1 MYANAFKSGVLK
13 EEVHGRLV
21 QNLDA
26 YARDAGI
33 QPRWVWTPLAA
44 TCGQVEVNYVRQYP
58 THRAE
63 GLVSG
68 LLYLRDASAEFPNVD
83 ERMSAIAGA
92 FTRNFIRARVMTL
105 SMVLDHI
112 SDGEPVGATIL
123 LIPNFC
129 LSKVEGGDLP
139 AWKAATVYDLLLK
152 RRAENLHTILY
163 ASSMGDVIKFYGTAC
178 SHMLD
183 SHFLKVMI

>member
-1 MYANAFKSGVLK
+1 
-13 EEVHGRLV
+13 
-21 QNLDA
+21 
-26 YARDAGI
+26 
-33 QPRWVWTPLAA
+33 
-44 TCGQVEVNYVRQYP
+44 VRQYP

-112 SDGEPVGATIL
+112 SDGEPIGATIL

>member
-68 LLYLRDASAEFPNVD
+68 LLYLRDASAEFPTST
-83 ERMSAIAGA
+83 SACPRSPVRSLA
-92 FTRNFIRARVMTL
+92 
-105 SMVLDHI
+105 I
-112 SDGEPVGATIL
+112 SSALGL
-123 LIPNFC
+123 
-129 LSKVEGGDLP
+129 
-139 AWKAATVYDLLLK
+139 
-152 RRAENLHTILY
+152 
-163 ASSMGDVIKFYGTAC
+163 
-178 SHMLD
+178 
-183 SHFLKVMI
+183 

>member
-1 MYANAFKSGVLK
+1 MYANAFKSGCLK

-112 SDGEPVGATIL
+112 QRRRADRRDHPADPEFLP
-123 LIPNFC
+123 
-129 LSKVEGGDLP
+129 VEGGGRRP
-139 AWKAATVYDLLLK
+139 AGVEGGHGL
-152 RRAENLHTILY
+152 
-163 ASSMGDVIKFYGTAC
+163 
-178 SHMLD
+178 
-183 SHFLKVMI
+183 